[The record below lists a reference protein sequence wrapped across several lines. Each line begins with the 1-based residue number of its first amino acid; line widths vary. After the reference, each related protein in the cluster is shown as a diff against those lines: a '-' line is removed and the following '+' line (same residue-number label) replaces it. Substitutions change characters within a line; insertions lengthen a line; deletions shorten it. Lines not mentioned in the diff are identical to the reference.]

1 MKEEEGEKGE
11 ENAPLIFR
19 FFYRKDG
26 KRGRKREGKRKNENL
41 PAGKMNFAMTVK
53 RAEKPCIF
61 EENRLFYYHIG
72 TKMVLF

>member
-41 PAGKMNFAMTVK
+41 PAGKMNFAMTG
-53 RAEKPCIF
+53 AEP
-61 EENRLFYYHIG
+61 
-72 TKMVLF
+72 